1 MEPPPCTIT
10 DDPNIPYDSEDYFYA
25 YDFIMLIKKRAI
37 VSVGLIITELY
48 RANMISNSN
57 MNLSE
62 VRRKTQVG
70 RGWREGPLQCISV
83 PPEWHG
89 WLHFITDHTGDEVSF
104 LI

>member
-10 DDPNIPYDSEDYFYA
+10 DDPNTPYDSEDYFYA

-37 VSVGLIITELY
+37 VSIGPIITGLY
-48 RANMISNSN
+48 HANMISNSN

-70 RGWREGPLQCISV
+70 RGWREGPLQCIS
-83 PPEWHG
+83 G
-89 WLHFITDHTGDEVSF
+89 AS
-104 LI
+104 